1 MLVHGYSLNHVAVS
15 VHRLVAEGAKR
26 MDVEGRMKSAAAGGG
41 GNGGEANADANADNA
56 DDNADDNAKKK
67 RPAKVLT
74 CLEDVNA
81 LLSGPPYGFALNGA
95 EDDSVVKVSPDG
107 LLRQSSTV
115 ADVAS
120 VTFEDGG
127 ALDVPSC
134 YVEFA
139 ERLPLPQFAGDATIT
154 EAKRRDGFEVG
165 NADPIFESTNAR
177 K

>member
-1 MLVHGYSLNHVAVS
+1 MNHVAVS

-26 MDVEGRMKSAAAGGG
+26 MDVEGRIKSAAAGGG

-95 EDDSVVKVSPDG
+95 EDDSVVKVSPD
-107 LLRQSSTV
+107 
-115 ADVAS
+115 
-120 VTFEDGG
+120 
-127 ALDVPSC
+127 
-134 YVEFA
+134 
-139 ERLPLPQFAGDATIT
+139 
-154 EAKRRDGFEVG
+154 
-165 NADPIFESTNAR
+165 
-177 K
+177 

>member
-1 MLVHGYSLNHVAVS
+1 MV
-15 VHRLVAEGAKR
+15 EEKR
-26 MDVEGRMKSAAAGGG
+26 WLAASDVVPS
-41 GNGGEANADANADNA
+41 
-56 DDNADDNAKKK
+56 
-67 RPAKVLT
+67 
-74 CLEDVNA
+74 
-81 LLSGPPYGFALNGA
+81 
-95 EDDSVVKVSPDG
+95 
-107 LLRQSSTV
+107 
-115 ADVAS
+115 
-120 VTFEDGG
+120 G